1 MSAVLDNIDI
11 KTGREVMDDIRAAAT
26 RLEGIARRTPVITSR
41 TLDDLAGGSV
51 FLKCE
56 NLQNVGAFK
65 FRGAYNA
72 LSQLSDAQRAAGVL
86 TYSSGNHGQAVARV
100 GQLLGI
106 ETVIVMPDNAPEAKL
121 AATRGYGAKVI
132 TFNPHEISRE
142 EVAAKLPEAK
152 THTLIPPFD
161 HYDVI
166 AGQGTCAVEIHEDTP
181 PLDQLLVC
189 TGGAG
194 LLAGCSVAT
203 HFLQPGCQVIG
214 VEPALADDA
223 ARSLRSGKIEVAQ
236 NTHRTIADGTRT
248 PSVGR
253 RNFALVQAYTHDI
266 VTVSEA
272 AIERAVLFAF
282 ERLKLVMEPSGA
294 LGLAAV
300 LEQAVPLT
308 GRTGVI
314 VSGGNIDLSVMQ
326 NILANAA
333 T

>member
-26 RLEGIARRTPVITSR
+26 RLEGVARRTPVITSR